1 MIPVNTN
8 WPRLGKL
15 ILLFIILY
23 RCKHLLVFVFFLS
36 PCRPKVLLSFE
47 RFVHW
52 WHTVNLH
59 CILWFLRHVS
69 VYLGEAKKIVFHS
82 SEDFRGFEIQ
92 LVQHDWSSLTAS
104 TVTSNRSARL
114 RAVRQLLK
122 EPSKTVVD
130 ETPLFDGRCYRCNV
144 ISLTLNLI
152 FPANFDHLRLTRE
165 QQGWHNWN
173 NAFRTSDL
181 LSTAVNIQCNFSWQ
195 TLAGC
200 RWWRHL
206 RSYR

>member
-1 MIPVNTN
+1 MKSRIVFLPVSFSK
-8 WPRLGKL
+8 RLNRNRDEVILLSVNQSFKIIKGKL
-15 ILLFIILY
+15 FMTKLLT
-23 RCKHLLVFVFFLS
+23 HLSLG
-36 PCRPKVLLSFE
+36 
-47 RFVHW
+47 
-52 WHTVNLH
+52 TV
-59 CILWFLRHVS
+59 I
-69 VYLGEAKKIVFHS
+69 GEAKKIVFHS

-165 QQGWHNWN
+165 QQG
-173 NAFRTSDL
+173 
-181 LSTAVNIQCNFSWQ
+181 
-195 TLAGC
+195 
-200 RWWRHL
+200 
-206 RSYR
+206 